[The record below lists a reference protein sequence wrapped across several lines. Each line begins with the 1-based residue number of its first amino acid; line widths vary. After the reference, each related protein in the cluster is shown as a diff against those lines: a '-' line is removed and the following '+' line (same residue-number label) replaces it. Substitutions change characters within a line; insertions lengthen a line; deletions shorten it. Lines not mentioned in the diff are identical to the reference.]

1 MTNFGVKVY
10 RSNTADTYLSGV
22 RSRRRRRKK
31 KC

>member
-10 RSNTADTYLSGV
+10 RSNTADTYLSAV
-22 RSRRRRRKK
+22 RSRRRRKK